1 MTAARRVQRIGRMPS
16 GYGKDLAGSAQAHTR
31 ASTLALRPQ
40 AARHVVSSS
49 IRAMS
54 EVSLDGARSIR
65 PTAPCSVAAVIS
77 SSTDAVPPARDED
90 HRSGGPFRPTRL
102 SA

>member
-1 MTAARRVQRIGRMPS
+1 MPS

-31 ASTLALRPQ
+31 AGASALRALRPQ

-49 IRAMS
+49 ITAMS

-65 PTAPCSVAAVIS
+65 PTSPCSVAAVIS
-77 SSTDAVPPARDED
+77 SSTDAVPPARD
-90 HRSGGPFRPTRL
+90 
-102 SA
+102 